1 LNTRSKQL
9 RAATRR
15 SEIMASASSALR
27 RLGLRAGM
35 RQIADAA
42 GLSAANLYYYFRN
55 KHELVYSCQDGTLDH
70 LLVVAR
76 QARLQA
82 GSRAQ
87 LAWLI
92 HGHLRLV
99 LDEASGGPAHLE
111 FQELAPPLYRKLVH
125 KRDRYERAVR
135 ALIAAGQ
142 ARGELRRGDPKL
154 AAFALLGALNWAARW
169 YRAGGAHDVEEVAS
183 SFTQLL
189 LDGLAGP
196 TVKKNGRGRH
206 GR

>member
-1 LNTRSKQL
+1 
-9 RAATRR
+9 
-15 SEIMASASSALR
+15 
-27 RLGLRAGM
+27 

-55 KHELVYSCQDGTLDH
+55 KQELVYSCQDRTLDH

-82 GSRAQ
+82 GARAQ

-92 HGHLRLV
+92 RGHLRLV

-111 FQELAPPLYRKLVH
+111 FRELAPPLYRRLVR

-142 ARGELRRGDPKL
+142 ERGELRRGNPKL

-169 YRAGGAHDVEEVAS
+169 YRAGGAYDVEEVAA
-183 SFTQLL
+183 SFGKLL
-189 LDGLAGP
+189 VD
-196 TVKKNGRGRH
+196 
-206 GR
+206 